1 MSGRLGDAAASRW
14 DRRREHGAV
23 AVEFAL
29 VVPLLVML
37 LIGTI
42 TTGVS
47 YSQAL
52 GVTNAVRE
60 GARFGATTETTG
72 SWAEDVVN
80 RVRATQFD
88 DPGLVTSVCVE
99 FWQNGGMTRQLCP
112 AGGPGLT
119 AADRARYP
127 LPPAPPGVCL
137 VRVVAAR
144 NFTISA
150 PPFFGG
156 VERKLVRG
164 AVARYERTDRVPTC
178 A

>member
-1 MSGRLGDAAASRW
+1 MSGVLAW
-14 DRRREHGAV
+14 RRRRFCRRSERAAV

-29 VVPLLVML
+29 VVPVLVML

-60 GARFGATTETTG
+60 GARFGATANAADASWTT
-72 SWAEDVVN
+72 DVIS

-88 DPGLVTSVCVE
+88 DPGLSTSVCVE
-99 FWQNGGMTRQLCP
+99 FWQNGSMTKESCP
-112 AGGPGLT
+112 SGGPGLT
-119 AADRARYP
+119 AADKDRYE
-127 LPPAPPGVCL
+127 LPPAPAGVCL

-150 PPFFGG
+150 PPLFSGTA
-156 VERKLVRG
+156 RKLVRG
-164 AVARYERTDRVPTC
+164 SVARYERTDKVPSC